1 MKKNRFFPLIAVCSL
16 LLLLLCGCGQGGADL
31 PDGVGLRQQADG
43 TAILLYEGDPVGGVL
58 TLDYVRTGATTGTTL
73 TSDALSGIWDQLLEP
88 DEGRP
93 DYILSNG
100 EQGQLV
106 LAFATDRR
114 SEEHNLFPVRDQF
127 RDIWYAERAFPPEIQ
142 EALLTALAPDSED
155 AS

>member
-1 MKKNRFFPLIAVCSL
+1 MLKKTHSLLLVL
-16 LLLLLCGCGQGGADL
+16 LLLLALCGCGQGGPDL

-43 TAILLYEGDPVGGVL
+43 TAILLYEGDPVGGVR

-73 TSDALSGIWDQLLEP
+73 MSDALSGIWDQLLEP

-100 EQGQLV
+100 TQGQLV
-106 LAFATDRR
+106 LDFATDRR
-114 SEEHNLFPVRDQF
+114 NEEHNLFPVGDQF
-127 RDIWYAERAFPPEIQ
+127 RDIWYAEQAFPPEIK
-142 EALLTALAPDSED
+142 EALLTALAPGSED

>member
-1 MKKNRFFPLIAVCSL
+1 MRRTIRSLPLLL

-43 TAILLYEGDPVGGVL
+43 TAILLYEGDPVGGVR

-100 EQGQLV
+100 TQGQLV

-114 SEEHNLFPVRDQF
+114 SEEHNLFPVGDQF
-127 RDIWYAERAFPPEIQ
+127 RDIWYAERAFPPEIE

-155 AS
+155 VS

>member
-1 MKKNRFFPLIAVCSL
+1 MKKTIFLSLIAVCSL
-16 LLLLLCGCGQGGADL
+16 LALCGCGQGGPDL

-73 TSDALSGIWDQLLEP
+73 TSDALSGIWDQLLEL

-100 EQGQLV
+100 TQGQLV

-114 SEEHNLFPVRDQF
+114 SEEHNLFPVGDQF

-155 AS
+155 VS